1 MNSDYKL
8 LGWSFKRTP
17 ENKNQTQPIVPKDIN
32 DGSLIYS
39 VLPDSYGTI
48 GTGWS
53 TNEVDSAIK
62 SDAELVNKYREM
74 SLNPIIDR
82 AISEIANE
90 AITMSETD
98 IVKLNLEKVVNLPL
112 IAKTKITESFE
123 EILNLL
129 NYRLNGYSSFRQW
142 YVDGRI
148 YYHTMIDIKDPTR
161 GIVDIRN
168 IDPRKIKKI
177 KEVVKKRSKNSSGVS
192 DAVITDTKNEY
203 YIFNDSGFVGKRA
216 KANGIKLTLDSVA
229 YATSGLNA
237 VDGVSTLSYLH
248 YASRYLNQLTTT
260 ENAMVIYML
269 ARAPER
275 RTWYIDTGNLPT
287 MKAEQYVQSVMN
299 RYKNKVVYD
308 ATTGEV
314 RDDRKYMTML
324 EDFFLPRRNGSRGTE
339 VNTLPA
345 GQATTQM
352 DNVEYFKRQ
361 LYESLN
367 VPTERLNASNP
378 FSSGMDTAISREE
391 IKFGKFIERLRQQYS
406 EIFRQLLGKQI
417 ILKNII
423 TEDEWNDFKNE
434 IVFDFSRDNFF
445 LEMKDSE
452 ATKLKLSVIE
462 AMESAQIIGRYVSNE
477 TVRKKILKQTE
488 EEIKKEDEL
497 IIKEKS
503 NPIFNIPSIDPN
515 TGLPMPDLTSL
526 ALNNQYAQVPLQT
539 DQQDQSSTS
548 NSSQNNAKN

>member
-452 ATKLKLSVIE
+452 ATKLKLSIIE

-477 TVRKKILKQTE
+477 TVRKKVLKQTD